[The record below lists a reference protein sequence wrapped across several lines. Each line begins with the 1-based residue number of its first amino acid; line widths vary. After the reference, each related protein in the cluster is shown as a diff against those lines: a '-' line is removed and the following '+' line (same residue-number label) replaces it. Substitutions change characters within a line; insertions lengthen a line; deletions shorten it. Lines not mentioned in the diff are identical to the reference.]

1 LSSNVTFAVSQTLS
15 ESSAFVASNVAFHET
30 VVSEI
35 DGVVLFV
42 ANGALLSVNGPA
54 ITVPSQVRLSYS
66 VNVTVPAVPAGVTD
80 AVSCGIHL
88 CAVLTVV
95 GCLTVKH
102 SVADESELGGTP
114 VVVEVNSPLKQ
125 YVPAASGLATVF
137 TSADKIGIV
146 VVSSTGMS
154 EPTCVPPVEQTPFVS
169 WAGVHR
175 KNFRV
180 PSHVD
185 TPSTVMV
192 AESLTAV
199 PDVTPP
205 SGMAEPSLAS
215 TGWVSVPEPHV
226 PNEPRVKS
234 FSVAVTAVD
243 DRVSAKAVEKH

>member
-1 LSSNVTFAVSQTLS
+1 LSNETVAVSQALV
-15 ESSAFVASNVAFHET
+15 ESSAPVASNEALHET
-30 VVSEI
+30 VVSSVI
-35 DGVVLFV
+35 VVLFV

-54 ITVPSQVRLSYS
+54 ITVPVQSRLSYS
-66 VNVTVPAVPAGVTD
+66 VNVTVPGVPAGVTV

-114 VVVEVNSPLKQ
+114 FVASPLNSPLKQ
-125 YVPAASGLATVF
+125 YVPAASGLAAVF
-137 TSADKIGIV
+137 TSADKIGCV
-146 VVSSTGMS
+146 VVLLTGMS
-154 EPTCVPPVEQTPFVS
+154 EPTCVPPVEQTLFVS

-175 KNFRV
+175 KNFMV
-180 PSHVD
+180 PDHVD
-185 TPSTVMV
+185 VPSTVMV

-205 SGMAEPSLAS
+205 AGMAEPSLAS

-234 FSVAVTAVD
+234 FSVAVTDVD